1 MNVQDDWHG
10 IDISKMLEQQRLA
23 FHDWH
28 SGFRPQI
35 AQAQNR
41 RAVRNHAYQIVRPSV
56 FRQIRRV
63 LGDGLANGADARA
76 VISAKF
82 IAVNFAVIAQRGG
95 DFTFIFLV

>member
-1 MNVQDDWHG
+1 
-10 IDISKMLEQQRLA
+10 MLEQQRLA

-28 SGFRPQI
+28 GGFRPQI

-41 RAVRNHAYQIVRPSV
+41 RTVRNHADQIVCPGV

-63 LGDGLANGADARA
+63 LGNRLTNGADARA
-76 VISAKF
+76 VIGAKF